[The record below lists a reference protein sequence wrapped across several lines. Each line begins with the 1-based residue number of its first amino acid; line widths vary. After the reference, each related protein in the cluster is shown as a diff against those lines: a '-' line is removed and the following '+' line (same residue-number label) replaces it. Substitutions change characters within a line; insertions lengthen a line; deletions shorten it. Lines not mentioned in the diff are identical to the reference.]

1 MNAVKSY
8 ITFLKEYKKL
18 LERGVKDIL
27 ASSNASNFI
36 WLNDVENL
44 LEAGICDSVLPK
56 LFTPEFIKVEKIFA
70 LDKPLL
76 PEITISNLFSAEI
89 FFDFVKNGFFSK
101 SNDSESL
108 RQYKDSTEGEINAEK
123 IKTYKRS
130 KEIYSKLFR
139 AYNDIKND
147 SNLEIVL
154 SLGLIQYAK
163 KNNSN
168 KFSKTNQHLFHF
180 PLTLEI
186 SSKNSISLKFSES
199 GAPYADFFFLNSAPI
214 EKKVLSNII
223 EVFDAKIEELGF
235 EYIYQQDF
243 QELIANNLQ
252 KISDSSAFDAYFN
265 KPESDVYRE
274 DFFRISFSPAINI
287 KYQKP
292 RFFEK
297 LTDSI
302 IAHNDLNPDTGTLFN
317 FLVRDPSTLYKN
329 SHPKQNYFIDE
340 LYAEN
345 KESFSSLNAE
355 EDFSVFFPLPYNTE
369 QKNIYKNYLKNRLTV
384 VTGPPGTGKSHTIV
398 NILCTLLAQGKRVL
412 VTAQTDKALESL
424 LGKIP
429 ENFDD
434 LIFTKI
440 ELENKKDRFSLGN
453 SIERIS
459 DLLTKS
465 YVVNIDNKLLDLDRL
480 KAAYVKSKGEI
491 INSLESEYSTV
502 SLNESFSNL
511 KPYQIVE
518 KFLKKDPK
526 EFNWIRDNLIEFN
539 VADFQK
545 LKSILIKYQ
554 QLGDCEVSTF
564 ETLDIDL
571 ESIYNKLKDFDPT
584 QLFQLKEK
592 NQTKSIAL
600 GLNVQNRDKLLSIDL
615 DGIIEQIKDFTNS
628 DLVMKSA
635 QEIDRLSASLHSNF
649 ESCDLTTNKTYSEII
664 ENQTKYLLDIE
675 TYQAHLTDQNV
686 SFFKRFTGSFKK
698 VEYLEDFTIDGKK
711 CNTRDEIIKL
721 KSLIEKISLLGK
733 KFKLLKDTGF
743 VFVLDERAN
752 VNEKFSQFED
762 ILAQIERNKQLLNKT
777 RLDTGLV
784 NFSRFINL
792 PIEDIDGIR
801 EKAILYREDL
811 TDLVQLD
818 RQIRNLTEILKAVN
832 LVIEK
837 SKLKRLFIE
846 FLPIHNIENE
856 DKYQGLLDKIRSINE
871 RLQKENEFR
880 RIVSYL
886 TEHLPKTFPDLK
898 KINSEYFT
906 MENIDYSATSQYLE
920 NKLSINL
927 QASTEKISRLN
938 DEISKKKCEILFD
951 LGKSNFKKKF
961 DNDEIDAF
969 INVLKEYKYNLSQSN
984 RKIRDQ
990 VKYQILCRK
999 NSIAISKKLSC
1010 WVMKFNDVLNS
1021 VGHEPEIFDCI
1032 IVDEASQLDFNS
1044 LILGYY
1050 GKSIIIVGD
1059 DKQTS
1064 PSSLTAA
1071 DGNDFDSIKNE
1082 YLEFLGPNVIHIK
1095 SDNSLFNLSE
1105 MIAGT
1110 SNLTLKEHFRCVPEL
1125 IEFSKNYFYN
1135 NSLRPLKQLNS
1146 NRLPPK
1152 KTVFVDN
1159 AISEDN
1165 IVYEEILQIK
1175 ECLKSMLT
1183 DPSYKTKSIGVVS
1196 LGYTKHTEKLKDVKE
1211 DLVAEFG
1218 SELIDS
1224 FKLIIED
1231 SPKFQGDERD
1241 VMLVSLGVALDY
1253 EASLNNR
1260 NARPSAI
1267 INDDDKKRKINVAL
1281 SRAKEQMILFHS
1293 VKNDNLG
1300 PQDFRR
1306 EIINFFYSEVKP
1318 LQPLILDSFN
1328 IQRDRLNVPTPFDS
1342 WFEFDIANSLIGHG
1356 YKHIQPQYKVKEN
1369 EQYFNQKL
1377 NKNVYVNFKIDL
1389 VVFNNG
1395 KTVAIECDG
1404 DPFHSLPEDVAYDIE
1419 RQEFLERIGWRVYR
1433 ILYSTFRRNPS
1444 DEMERLISFIEAN
1457 TRVDIHSST
1466 KFAKLGM
1473 DRIGHNLKEETSS
1486 F

>member
-18 LERGVKDIL
+18 LERGIKDIL

-36 WLNDVENL
+36 WLNDIEKL
-44 LEAGICDSVLPK
+44 LDAGMCNSVLPK
-56 LFTPEFIKVEKIFA
+56 LFTPEFTKVEKIFT

-76 PEITISNLFSAEI
+76 PEITISDIFSEDV
-89 FFDFVKNGFFSK
+89 FFDFAKNVFSSK
-101 SNDSESL
+101 NNDNESL
-108 RQYKDSTEGEINAEK
+108 RLYLSSEEGEISAEK
-123 IKTYKRS
+123 IKTYKRG

-154 SLGLIQYAK
+154 SIGLIQYAK
-163 KNNSN
+163 KNSSN
-168 KFSKTNQHLFHF
+168 NFSKTNQHLFHF

-186 SSKNSISLKFSES
+186 SSKNSISLNFSES
-199 GAPYADFFFLNSAPI
+199 GTPYADFFFLNNAPI
-214 EKKVLSNII
+214 EKEVLLNII
-223 EVFDAKIEELGF
+223 EIFDAKIEELGF

-243 QELIANNLQ
+243 RKLISNSLQ
-252 KISDSSAFDAYFN
+252 KMSDSSAFETSLN
-265 KPESDVYRE
+265 KPESDIYRE

-292 RFFEK
+292 RFFER

-302 IAHNDLNPDTGTLFN
+302 IAHNDLNPETGTLFN

-340 LYAEN
+340 LYEEN

-369 QKNIYKNYLKNRLTV
+369 QKSIYKNYLKNRLTV

-429 ENFDD
+429 ESFDD

-440 ELENKKDRFSLGN
+440 ELENKKDRFSLSN

-465 YVVNIDNKLLDLDRL
+465 YIVNIDNKLLDLDKL

-511 KPYQIVE
+511 RPYQIVE

-526 EFNWIRDNLIEFN
+526 EFNWIKDNLVEFN
-539 VADFQK
+539 VVDFQK
-545 LKSILIKYQ
+545 LKISLIKYQ
-554 QLGDCEVSTF
+554 KLSDYEISTSDS
-564 ETLDIDL
+564 LDIDL
-571 ESIYNKLKDFDPT
+571 ESIYNKLKDFDFR

-592 NQTKSIAL
+592 NQTKSITL
-600 GLNVQNRDKLLSIDL
+600 GLNIQNRDKLLSIDL
-615 DGIIEQIKDFTNS
+615 DRIIEQIKDFTNS

-649 ESCDLTTNKTYSEII
+649 ESCDLTTNKAYSEII
-664 ENQTKYLLDIE
+664 ENQTRYLLDIE
-675 TYQAHLTDQNV
+675 TYQSHLTDQTV
-686 SFFKRFTGSFKK
+686 SFFKRYTASFKK
-698 VEYLEDFTIDGKK
+698 VAYLEDFTIDGKK
-711 CNTRDEIIKL
+711 CNTRDEIVKL
-721 KSLIEKISLLGK
+721 KSLIEKISVLGR

-743 VFVLDERAN
+743 IFVLDERAN

-777 RLDTGLV
+777 RLDPGLV
-784 NFSRFINL
+784 NFSRFIDL

-801 EKAILYREDL
+801 ERAIMYREDL
-811 TDLVQLD
+811 KDLVQLD
-818 RQIRNLTEILKAVN
+818 SKIQGLIEILKGVN
-832 LVIEK
+832 IVIER
-837 SKLKRLFIE
+837 SKLKHLFME
-846 FLPIHNIENE
+846 FLPIYDIEDE
-856 DKYQGLLDKIRSINE
+856 DKYQGLLDKIRSFNE
-871 RLQKENEFR
+871 RLLKENEFR

-886 TEHLPKTFPDLK
+886 TEYLPNTFPDLK
-898 KINSEYFT
+898 NINPEYFT
-906 MENIDYSATSQYLE
+906 IENIDYAVTNQYLE
-920 NKLSINL
+920 YKLSINL

-938 DEISKKKCEILFD
+938 NEISKKKCEILFD

-961 DNDEIDAF
+961 DDDEIDEF

-990 VKYQILCRK
+990 VRYQILCRK

-1050 GKSIIIVGD
+1050 GKTIIIVGD

-1071 DGNDFDSIKNE
+1071 DGNDFDSIKNK

-1165 IVYEEILQIK
+1165 IVHQEILQIK
-1175 ECLKSMLT
+1175 ECLKLMLT
-1183 DPSYKTKSIGVVS
+1183 DPNYKTKSIGVVS

-1224 FKLIIED
+1224 FKIIIED

-1253 EASLNNR
+1253 EASINNK
-1260 NARPSAI
+1260 NAKPTAI

-1293 VKNDNLG
+1293 VKNDNLA

-1306 EIINFFYSEVKP
+1306 EIINFFYSDVKP
-1318 LQPLILDSFN
+1318 LQPLILDNFN

-1342 WFEFDIANSLIGHG
+1342 WFEADIAKSLIEHG
-1356 YKHIQPQYKVKEN
+1356 YNYIQPQYKVKED

-1395 KTVAIECDG
+1395 KTIAIECDG

-1433 ILYSTFRRNPS
+1433 ILYSAFRRNPS
-1444 DEMERLISFIEAN
+1444 YEIERLVSFIEAN
-1457 TRVDIHSST
+1457 TKIDTYLIPPLT
-1466 KFAKLGM
+1466 KLGEN
-1473 DRIGHNLKEETSS
+1473 INGNLLKKHQ